1 LVRSIPS
8 DIWVEIGKI
17 IYYSFK
23 EYYIPPRR
31 HYFAGSQDIGTTLEQ
46 LLNNP
51 EELQFKAEENWNQNC
66 KSGITSTTEILLSGE
81 LLHYFQ
87 AFDFSIFSSKSVVE
101 LIEGHSRTQFHS
113 VRFGGGLPFRPDSL
127 KPPEVPAGSESR
139 YIRQIFDAYGNYL
152 GKAISGEADLESHGA
167 LKRDYLRQR
176 ERFYHA
182 ESLRNFARDTV
193 PEGTF
198 TALQDEIYY
207 GVVDVCE
214 DDHADG
220 FARMKATITHSSTI
234 AASANAL
241 ASAFKTQDRQG
252 ICHQLANDDRLAW
265 VPEDE

>member
-1 LVRSIPS
+1 
-8 DIWVEIGKI
+8 
-17 IYYSFK
+17 
-23 EYYIPPRR
+23 
-31 HYFAGSQDIGTTLEQ
+31 
-46 LLNNP
+46 
-51 EELQFKAEENWNQNC
+51 
-66 KSGITSTTEILLSGE
+66 
-81 LLHYFQ
+81 
-87 AFDFSIFSSKSVVE
+87 
-101 LIEGHSRTQFHS
+101 

-127 KPPEVPAGSESR
+127 KPPAVPAGSESR
-139 YIRQIFDAYGNYL
+139 YIRQIFDAYGNHL
-152 GKAISGEADLESHGA
+152 KKAIIDETDIESHGT

-198 TALQDEIYY
+198 AALQDEIFH

-234 AASANAL
+234 AASANPL

-252 ICHQLANDDRLAW
+252 ICHQLANDDRLMW
-265 VPEDE
+265 VPEND